1 MKESNND
8 EKLNEIIIS
17 TSSNEDNF
25 FYFLKEVNN
34 NYEIIKLINKSNISK
49 IYQAKNI
56 KENRKVALKVIE
68 KEKLNNNYDIFMK
81 QIQREEEILNLLKLY
96 VTDSSDNIIHLYQKI
111 ETKNYIIFEFEFCG
125 KDLSTFI
132 KEKGALKKNIILF
145 KDILKGISNSIRILN
160 FAGIIHRDIKPSNI
174 FIENESLNPK
184 IKLGG
189 FGCSIFRKENTSEK
203 LGSIF
208 YTAPEIIK
216 NLQYNEKCD
225 LWSVGVSLYEIY
237 FGQLPYGK
245 NVSIERIKDLIV
257 KEEIIYSE
265 KSNYIELDELFKKLL
280 TVNLYNRINFQEFF
294 TLVDKIIGKIE
305 NDTPFIPFN
314 IANFDIENKIKM
326 TKFTSMPVSF
336 LPPIMTLN
344 EKIKKKEAFINY
356 DKFEC
361 LDDKKYDLVIDENEK
376 IVKKIK
382 NILEK
387 GK

>member
-1 MKESNND
+1 M
-8 EKLNEIIIS
+8 
-17 TSSNEDNF
+17 
-25 FYFLKEVNN
+25 
-34 NYEIIKLINKSNISK
+34 
-49 IYQAKNI
+49 
-56 KENRKVALKVIE
+56 
-68 KEKLNNNYDIFMK
+68 
-81 QIQREEEILNLLKLY
+81 
-96 VTDSSDNIIHLYQKI
+96 
-111 ETKNYIIFEFEFCG
+111 
-125 KDLSTFI
+125 
-132 KEKGALKKNIILF
+132 
-145 KDILKGISNSIRILN
+145 
-160 FAGIIHRDIKPSNI
+160 
-174 FIENESLNPK
+174 
-184 IKLGG
+184 GG

-361 LDDKKYDLVIDENEK
+361 LDDKKYDLVIDEDEK

-387 GK
+387 GKLPDIMDIPNGITDSNEISKFNNIIYYDENLNFINSVHKDSDYFEKITFGAFILCTKLDSLKLIKEEIIKQNMLNKKILLNLIVTGSKYKKIMSYLSNNKDFRECILNACVYCMHPEQYQHLKQKYPNIIHDDIYNKRKDVINFIKENNNENILPFQITKLITYEEYVERNNK